1 MEVQELLKGL
11 GFNESQIKSLTKED
25 ITESEIK
32 KLADA
37 HNDSVRSTIE
47 DEYETK
53 LKDEKESLKKQVY
66 AEVSKKVKKEIS
78 NELGLKIDGIDDLNI
93 KDFATKIP
101 KVDVSNET
109 EDKRRITELEIALKG
124 FDELKEKEKRELQET
139 HLKEISS
146 IKGNLT
152 DKELRNQLLKRAS
165 DLKNKV
171 IESNDFIADTIALKL
186 KGRVAKI
193 ELNDKNEFEF
203 FDSEGK
209 VIKNDLKM
217 PMSLDDIIKD
227 DLSNF
232 ISNAPA
238 KPDGIKTGAD
248 GKDIKY
254 SDAALKLI
262 ADYANA

>member
-11 GFNESQIKSLTKED
+11 GYNDSQIKSLTKED

-37 HNDSVRSTIE
+37 HIESVKSTVE
-47 DEYETK
+47 DEFDNK
-53 LKDEKESLKKQVY
+53 LKEEKENLKKQVY
-66 AEVSKKVKKEIS
+66 AEVSKKTKKEIAK
-78 NELGLKIDGIDDLNI
+78 ELGLKIDGIDELTI
-93 KDFATKIP
+93 QDFATKIP
-101 KVDVSNET
+101 KVDTSNES
-109 EDKRRITELEIALKG
+109 EKDKRISELEESLKKHS
-124 FDELKEKEKRELQET
+124 ELTEKEK
-139 HLKEISS
+139 KEIEDKYLNQISS

-171 IESNDFIADTIALKL
+171 VEDNDFIADTIALKL

-203 FDSEGK
+203 FDGDGK
-209 VIKNDLKM
+209 VIKNDLKL
-217 PMSLDDIIKD
+217 PITLDDIIKD
-227 DLSNF
+227 DLSKF

-238 KPDGIKTGAD
+238 KPDSVKTGLD

-254 SDAALKLI
+254 SDATLKLI

>member
-25 ITESEIK
+25 VTESEIK

-37 HNDSVRSTIE
+37 HNDSVKSTIE
-47 DEYETK
+47 DEFETK
-53 LKDEKESLKKQVY
+53 LKDEKENLKKQVY
-66 AEVSKKVKKEIS
+66 AEVSKKAKKEIAK
-78 NELGLKIDGIDDLNI
+78 ELGLKIDGIDELSLT
-93 KDFATKIP
+93 DFATKIP
-101 KVDVSNET
+101 KVDASNES
-109 EDKRRITELEIALKG
+109 EKDKRISELEESLKKHS
-124 FDELKEKEKRELQET
+124 ELTEKEKKDIEDKYLNQ
-139 HLKEISS
+139 ISS

-203 FDSEGK
+203 FDAEGK
-209 VIKNDLKM
+209 VIKNDLKL

-238 KPDGIKTGAD
+238 KPDGIKTGVD
-248 GKDIKY
+248 GKDIKL
-254 SDAALKLI
+254 SASTLKLME
-262 ADYANA
+262 DYANA